1 MRRMLLL
8 VCSLLGLLVITSPA
22 SAARTSVGGSGTLSG
37 SGGTYGLIVSNTGSD
52 PIKCMR
58 YFAPS
63 GTTITSASGNGA
75 ASFGN
80 GFGAQNVN
88 IPAGGSASFS
98 FTTSQP
104 LGS

>member
-52 PIKCMR
+52 DCSIIDTRARREVARIKVGK
-58 YFAPS
+58 APKRLV
-63 GTTITSASGNGA
+63 AVAVPA
-75 ASFGN
+75 A
-80 GFGAQNVN
+80 
-88 IPAGGSASFS
+88 
-98 FTTSQP
+98 
-104 LGS
+104 